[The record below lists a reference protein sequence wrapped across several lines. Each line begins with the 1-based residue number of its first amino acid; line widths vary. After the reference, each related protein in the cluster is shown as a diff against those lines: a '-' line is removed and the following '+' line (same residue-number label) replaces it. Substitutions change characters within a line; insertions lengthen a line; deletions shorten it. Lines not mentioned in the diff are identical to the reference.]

1 MEHVISQPGSTSE
14 DSDSPDHGPR
24 GADGTGYDEGEDLF
38 HELLAT
44 LAEEHAQ
51 TAVFAMGQNGVL
63 EPVPESLD
71 LHGHRVATVPIG
83 CNALDLV
90 TPEYKARVIEAW
102 ERLRQGTHSRVRV
115 RLLEDPRVLLTLD
128 YFDTRRAFGLYMV
141 VGSGTGLAEDQ
152 QALGT
157 TLPDLAPRFAR
168 ELKDELA
175 LIIKV
180 DEGFTQVLGWSSEE
194 VLGKRSL
201 EFIHPDDQELAL
213 ANWTDLLAT
222 EGPGRRVRLRHL
234 HRNGSWVWV
243 EITNHNLLDDPNYGC
258 IVAEMVD
265 VSEEMATH
273 EALRARE
280 QLLDRLAESV
290 PVGLLEVG
298 ADSRVVYTN
307 DRFHFMIGVPRTEDV
322 MEQLASV
329 VEDDRKLVQDAFET
343 VLGNGVDTYVEVRV
357 AKPGGRD
364 GDARYCS
371 LNMQALTDEE
381 GGVTG
386 AIVCVDIVTDT
397 VKAREEL
404 RAQAT
409 LDPVTCCYNHTSTMS
424 ALEAMLSSD
433 DQRGRP
439 AVIFVDLDRF
449 KEVNDALGQAAGD
462 EFLRVVAERLH
473 RGVRG
478 EDIVGRIGGDEFLVL
493 CPGMS
498 SPAEAMRT
506 ASRLAESLHDPIH
519 LDEKSALSRA
529 SIGVAWSRS
538 PDTTVRKLVSEAD
551 AAMYASKRVGS
562 GKPVLFAEPDP
573 NTESTQSEQ
582 WSALS
587 ENTS

>member
-1 MEHVISQPGSTSE
+1 MPKLYLSMEHVISQPGSTSE

-194 VLGKRSL
+194 VLGKRTSRIRPPRRPGTGSGQL
-201 EFIHPDDQELAL
+201 DGLAGHV
-213 ANWTDLLAT
+213 
-222 EGPGRRVRLRHL
+222 GPGRRVRLRHL

-243 EITNHNLLDDPNYGC
+243 EVTNHNLLDDPDYGC
-258 IVAEMVD
+258 VVAEMVD
-265 VSEEMATH
+265 ISEEMATLWRSS
-273 EALRARE
+273 EGTAPR
-280 QLLDRLAESV
+280 
-290 PVGLLEVG
+290 PVGRERPSG
-298 ADSRVVYTN
+298 
-307 DRFHFMIGVPRTEDV
+307 P
-322 MEQLASV
+322 
-329 VEDDRKLVQDAFET
+329 
-343 VLGNGVDTYVEVRV
+343 
-357 AKPGGRD
+357 PGGRHRLPGRLHQRPLPLHD
-364 GDARYCS
+364 RCPIAQMKSNNSWLQSSRTTLPRRRGVRHRAPQRHRHLRRGPRPDARREGQGTRYCS
-371 LNMQALTDEE
+371 LNLRALTDEE
-381 GGVTG
+381 GTVTG
-386 AIVCVDIVTDT
+386 AIVCVDDVTES
-397 VKAREEL
+397 VKAR
-404 RAQAT
+404 
-409 LDPVTCCYNHTSTMS
+409 
-424 ALEAMLSSD
+424 
-433 DQRGRP
+433 
-439 AVIFVDLDRF
+439 
-449 KEVNDALGQAAGD
+449 
-462 EFLRVVAERLH
+462 
-473 RGVRG
+473 
-478 EDIVGRIGGDEFLVL
+478 
-493 CPGMS
+493 
-498 SPAEAMRT
+498 
-506 ASRLAESLHDPIH
+506 
-519 LDEKSALSRA
+519 
-529 SIGVAWSRS
+529 
-538 PDTTVRKLVSEAD
+538 
-551 AAMYASKRVGS
+551 
-562 GKPVLFAEPDP
+562 
-573 NTESTQSEQ
+573 
-582 WSALS
+582 
-587 ENTS
+587 